1 MKFFKQKLLAA
12 GCSVCLLA
20 ASLTGCGTTGSG
32 TSSSSSSA
40 SSSAEAAA
48 PISVTYSTEDTDSSW
63 NASSATAVAFHDTS
77 ITVDGSGASAKDGT
91 LTITAAGTYVLSG
104 TLNAG
109 QVVINAGK
117 EDTVRLVLNG
127 ASLSSS
133 AGSAIDAEQSKK
145 VIVTLAEGT
154 SNTVSDAASYSN
166 TGSSSD
172 GPNAAIFS
180 KDDLTINGTGKLTV
194 SGNYKNGITS
204 KDSLVITG
212 GKISVTAVNDAIRG
226 KDSVAVRDG
235 TFTLNAG
242 GDGIQSN
249 NDSDTSKG
257 WISLDGGTYD
267 ITATHDGVQ
276 AETVLQV
283 SGGTYSLVTGGGSA
297 NASTDGKG
305 NDRQGWGQRGPA
317 SDQSSTSDDT
327 SSGTA
332 SDETESTSAKGLKA
346 GTGVILT
353 GGTFQ
358 IDSSDDSVHSNGSIS
373 VSGGTFSLS
382 SGDDGMHADSSL
394 NISDGTI
401 AISKSYEG
409 IEGATVIVSGG
420 KIDLIASDDGLN
432 AAGGNDQSSM
442 NGRQGQNSFSS
453 DSSSYLIQ
461 ITGGTLYINASGD
474 GIDSNGNLEIDG
486 GTILVNGPTDD
497 GNGALDYG
505 DNATCTITGGILVA
519 AGSSGMMDT
528 PGTSSTQNT
537 LAVVY
542 SSAQKAGT
550 LVTVTD
556 EDGTSV
562 LTFAPSKEYESI
574 VISTPELKQ
583 GKTYTVYSG
592 GTCSSQGTDGFYEQG
607 TCSGGTKLTD
617 VTLSSAVTKISD
629 SGDAVTTTGGMNG
642 GGMGR
647 GQGGMGSGKGGQ
659 APDQS
664 QQSQAASRS

>member
-1 MKFFKQKLLAA
+1 MKIFRQKLLAA
-12 GCSVCLLA
+12 GCTACLLA
-20 ASLTGCGTTGSG
+20 ASLAGCGTAGSG

-40 SSSAEAAA
+40 SSAVEAAA
-48 PISVTYSTEDTDSSW
+48 PISVTYSAEDTDSSW
-63 NASSATAVAFHDTS
+63 DASSATSVSLQGTS
-77 ITVDGSGASAKDGT
+77 ITVDGNGASAKDGT

-104 TLNAG
+104 TLSAG
-109 QVVINAGK
+109 QVVINTGK

-127 ASLSSS
+127 ASISSS
-133 AGSAIDAEQSKK
+133 TGSAIDAEQSKK
-145 VIVTLAEGT
+145 VIITLAEGT
-154 SNTVSDAASYSN
+154 SNTVSDAAAYSGAN
-166 TGSSSD
+166 QSSD

-180 KDDLTINGTGKLTV
+180 EDDLTVNGAGKLTV
-194 SGNYKNGITS
+194 NGNCMNGIVS

-226 KDSVAVRDG
+226 KDSVAIQNG

-249 NDSDTSKG
+249 NDNDTSKG
-257 WISLDGGTYD
+257 WISLDGGVYD
-267 ITATHDGVQ
+267 ITASHDGVQ

-297 NASTDGKG
+297 NASTGDKG

-317 SDQSSTSDDT
+317 SDQSSTSGDT
-327 SSGTA
+327 SSA
-332 SDETESTSAKGLKA
+332 AEDETESTSAKGLKA

-353 GGTFQ
+353 GGTYQ
-358 IDSSDDSVHSNGSIS
+358 IDSSDDSIHSNGSVS

-401 AISKSYEG
+401 TIAKSYEG
-409 IEGATVIVSGG
+409 IEGATIIVSGG
-420 KIDLIASDDGLN
+420 KIDLTASDDGLN
-432 AAGGNDQSSM
+432 AAGGNDQSST
-442 NGRQGQNSFSS
+442 NGRPGQNSFSS
-453 DSSSYLIQ
+453 DSSYLIQ
-461 ITGGTLYINASGD
+461 ITGGSLYINASGD

-486 GTILVNGPTDD
+486 GTILVNGPTND

-505 DNATCTITGGILVA
+505 DNATCIITGGILVA
-519 AGSSGMMDT
+519 AGSSGMMET

-542 SSAQKAGT
+542 SSTQKAGT
-550 LVTVTD
+550 LVTVKD
-556 EDGTSV
+556 EDGASV
-562 LTFAPSKEYESI
+562 LTFAPSKDYESI

-583 GKTYTVYSG
+583 GKTYMVYSG
-592 GTCSSQGTDGFYEQG
+592 GTCSSQSTNGFYEQG
-607 TCSGGTKLTD
+607 TCSGSTKLTD

-629 SGDAVTTTGGMNG
+629 SGSAVTTGGMNG
-642 GGMGR
+642 GGGMKR
-647 GQGGMGSGKGGQ
+647 GQGGMGLGNGGQ
-659 APDQS
+659 TSDQS
-664 QQSQAASRS
+664 QQS